1 MSKKDTEN
9 YQRLIMNIGE
19 NKPHLTFEDVQDI
32 AELIINLDAL
42 SYYKDAY
49 IKNVFSESFK
59 KIINADYTN
68 INDRDFTE
76 EVIKIIEGAKERIND
91 YMEGENKWINY
102 E

>member
-19 NKPHLTFEDVQDI
+19 NKPHLTFKDVQDI

-42 SYYKDAY
+42 SYDKDAH
-49 IKNVFSESFK
+49 IRNTRVEAFK
-59 KIINADYTN
+59 KIMNVYITST
-68 INDRDFTE
+68 NDRDFTE
-76 EVIKIIEGAKERIND
+76 RVTSILEKVQELTQE
-91 YMEGENKWINY
+91 YMEGKNQWINY